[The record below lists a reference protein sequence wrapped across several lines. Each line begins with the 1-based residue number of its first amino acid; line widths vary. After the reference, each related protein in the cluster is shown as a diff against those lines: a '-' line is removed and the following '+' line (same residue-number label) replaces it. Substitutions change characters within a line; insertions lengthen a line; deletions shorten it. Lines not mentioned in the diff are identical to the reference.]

1 MKQLQRLALLS
12 MPVLLGIL
20 IGVAWCESSRSPSDQ
35 ASAAEGKPDKA
46 KPDKAKAAK
55 AKPAKAEKHHVVKA
69 VGDKVRAP
77 AKKKQPV
84 RVGSAVGV
92 NRETLDQYVIL
103 HKHVWPEVLDRI
115 QKSGIRNYSIYLG
128 ELDDGELYL
137 FSYFEY
143 VGHDFE
149 ADMEAIAND
158 PVTREWWKLTDPLQK
173 RIRGTK
179 TGAQW
184 KTLEE
189 VFHTD

>member
-12 MPVLLGIL
+12 APVLLGIL

-35 ASAAEGKPDKA
+35 ALAAEGKLHNS
-46 KPDKAKAAK
+46 
-55 AKPAKAEKHHVVKA
+55 KPAKSKADKGRPDKPRVVKA
-69 VGDKVRAP
+69 LGDKVRAP
-77 AKKKQPV
+77 AKKKQPI

-149 ADMEAIAND
+149 ADMEAIAGD
-158 PVTREWWKLTDPLQK
+158 PVTREWWKLTDPLQR

-189 VFHTD
+189 LFHTD